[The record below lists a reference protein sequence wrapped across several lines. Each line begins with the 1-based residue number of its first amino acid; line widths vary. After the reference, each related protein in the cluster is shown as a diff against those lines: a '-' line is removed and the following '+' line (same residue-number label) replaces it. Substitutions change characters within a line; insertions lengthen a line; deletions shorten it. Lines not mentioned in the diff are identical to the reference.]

1 MKTSLS
7 LSVLLALS
15 LLFSSELRAQNPGDL
30 PPANMPPPLDGSPP
44 PEASPDKSAPPPGEP
59 PAPNAIAGSPEL
71 GNAVPEPFRDDRYE
85 ATFKKNPFMT
95 KTPPVNGPITS
106 PLSED
111 WELKGMQDLNG
122 VQRVT
127 LLNKKTAQFK
137 RVGPDADSEGFRLV
151 KMNLGA
157 TRKERSVEIA
167 KGTETATLNFSEA
180 PSPATQGR
188 PQGGMPGQPGGVQA
202 RAPFAG
208 NVNAQQPQNGARPMG
223 MPGGVQQGAQPQN
236 GIRPP
241 GVNNTYGR
249 PNAAMPPNVTPGMPG
264 QQGIQGQ
271 QGVVPGAAAPTAG
284 SRRRLLVPTPAPQP
298 GAQ

>member
-7 LSVLLALS
+7 LFALLAFILS
-15 LLFSSELRAQNPGDL
+15 LSPELWAQQPGDL
-30 PPANMPPPLDGSPP
+30 PPANLPPPLDGSPP
-44 PEASPDKSAPPPGEP
+44 PDAPPVDQP
-59 PAPNAIAGSPEL
+59 PPSDPPSSTAISGTPEL

-85 ATFKKNPFMT
+85 ATFKKNPFLT
-95 KTPPVNGPITS
+95 KTTVVTPPPGEG
-106 PLSED
+106 LAGE

-137 RVGPDADSEGFRLV
+137 RIGPDADSEGLRLV

-180 PSPATQGR
+180 PSPAAQGR
-188 PQGGMPGQPGGVQA
+188 PQGLPGQAGGGVQA

-208 NVNAQQPQNGARPMG
+208 NVNAQPPQNGVRPAG
-223 MPGGVQQGAQPQN
+223 MAGGVQQGAQQQN

-241 GVNNTYGR
+241 GVTNYGR
-249 PNAAMPPNVTPGMPG
+249 PNNAMPPNVTPGMPG
-264 QQGIQGQ
+264 QQTIQGQ
-271 QGVVPGAAAPTAG
+271 QGTVPGAAAPTSG